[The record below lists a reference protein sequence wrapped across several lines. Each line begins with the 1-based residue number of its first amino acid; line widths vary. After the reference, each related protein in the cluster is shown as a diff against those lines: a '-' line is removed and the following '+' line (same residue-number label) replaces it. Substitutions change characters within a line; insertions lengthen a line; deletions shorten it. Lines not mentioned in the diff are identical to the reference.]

1 MTGVS
6 FSYLMQNYYK
16 VMLKKLT
23 VFLIL
28 MCLYFGLKA
37 QAFVHKDM
45 RTANWNLIGLRY
57 EEQYKP
63 LQWRS
68 VFPKELK
75 AINNKVIE
83 LPGYIIPTKV
93 GNKFSAFMLSIVPI
107 ESCPFC
113 GSGDVP
119 SMVEVKM
126 ISPITWTDKAIKIRG
141 KLIINDSG
149 DTRSEFFLIDAI
161 QL

>member
-1 MTGVS
+1 MIMRLPM
-6 FSYLMQNYYK
+6 FLLM
-16 VMLKKLT
+16 
-23 VFLIL
+23 I
-28 MCLYFGLKA
+28 CLSFGLKA
-37 QAFVHKDM
+37 QVVVHKDM

-63 LQWRS
+63 LQWRT

-75 AINNKVIE
+75 AINNKIIE

-93 GNKFSAFMLSIVPI
+93 GNKFSAFLLSIVPI

-113 GSGDVP
+113 GSGDIP
-119 SMVEVKM
+119 SMVEVKT

-149 DTRSEFFLIDAI
+149 DKRSEFFLIDAI

>member
-1 MTGVS
+1 MIKQLSV
-6 FSYLMQNYYK
+6 FSL
-16 VMLKKLT
+16 
-23 VFLIL
+23 LI
-28 MCLYFGLKA
+28 CLSFGLKA
-37 QAFVHKDM
+37 QAVVHKDM

-57 EEQYKP
+57 EEQFKP
-63 LQWRS
+63 LQWRT

-75 AINNKVIE
+75 AINHKIID

-113 GSGDVP
+113 GSGDIP

-126 ISPITWTDKAIKIRG
+126 VNPITWTDKVIKIRG
-141 KLIINDSG
+141 ILIINDSG
-149 DTRSEFFLIDAI
+149 DKRSEFFLIDAI

>member
-1 MTGVS
+1 M
-6 FSYLMQNYYK
+6 LNYYK
-16 VMLKKLT
+16 DMIKQLP
-23 VFLIL
+23 VFFLL
-28 MCLYFGLKA
+28 MCFSLGLKA
-37 QAFVHKDM
+37 QVVVHKDM
-45 RTANWNLIGLRY
+45 RTENWNLIGLRY

-63 LQWRS
+63 IHWRTI
-68 VFPKELK
+68 FPKELK
-75 AINNKVIE
+75 AINNKIIE

-113 GSGDVP
+113 GSGDIP

-126 ISPITWTDKAIKIRG
+126 ANPITWTDKAIKIRG
-141 KLIINDSG
+141 KFIINDSG
-149 DTRSEFFLIDAI
+149 DKRSDFFLIDAV

>member
-1 MTGVS
+1 
-6 FSYLMQNYYK
+6 
-16 VMLKKLT
+16 ML
-23 VFLIL
+23 I
-28 MCLYFGLKA
+28 CLSLSLKA
-37 QAFVHKDM
+37 QAVVHKDM
-45 RTANWNLIGLRY
+45 RTANWNLIGLKY
-57 EEQYKP
+57 EEQFKP
-63 LQWRS
+63 LQWRTI
-68 VFPKELK
+68 FPKELK

-93 GNKFSAFMLSIVPI
+93 GNTFSAFMLSIVPI

-113 GSGDVP
+113 GSGDIP

-126 ISPITWTDKAIKIRG
+126 VNPITWTDKAIKIRG

-149 DTRSEFFLIDAI
+149 DERSEFFLIDAE

>member
-1 MTGVS
+1 
-6 FSYLMQNYYK
+6 
-16 VMLKKLT
+16 
-23 VFLIL
+23 
-28 MCLYFGLKA
+28 
-37 QAFVHKDM
+37 
-45 RTANWNLIGLRY
+45 
-57 EEQYKP
+57 
-63 LQWRS
+63 
-68 VFPKELK
+68 
-75 AINNKVIE
+75 
-83 LPGYIIPTKV
+83 
-93 GNKFSAFMLSIVPI
+93 MLSIVPI